1 MAQTTIKSHKFLNKN
16 KVEMVLDEGDYGTIG
31 NVESFAVYFL
41 EYFDGPYIENGK
53 EDHHYMVCNT
63 VHFPL
68 SDFLSAVRY
77 FQLYIDYIQQT
88 DKTKADS
95 IWNEMK
101 RIPNMRLEEI
111 KSFHDTLF
119 EKKDTQMLPGISINF
134 QSICSTG
141 RYENSFGVGSTDIS
155 LHRTDKETPWMDL
168 IEIKYSNPTQD
179 QLLDAQTTPGFLSCH
194 TSDIN
199 RRVSFKQAC
208 LIQKV
213 VMQALDKKFKGTIPA
228 DDDL

>member
-1 MAQTTIKSHKFLNKN
+1 MTQQTIKSHEFTNKSR
-16 KVEMVLDEGDYGTIG
+16 VELLFDEGNYATIG
-31 NVESFAVYFL
+31 KVQSYLVLFL
-41 EYFDGPYIENGK
+41 EYNKGPYYEGQEN
-53 EDHHYMVCNT
+53 DHHYMVCNT

-141 RYENSFGVGSTDIS
+141 RHENSFGVGSTDIS

-179 QLLDAQTTPGFLSCH
+179 QLLDAQTTPGFLSRH

-213 VMQALDKKFKGTIPA
+213 VMQALDKEFKGTIPA